1 MADIFWF
8 FSRALSWFACCGN
21 CKRVQTAK
29 VVTGTLV
36 QALIVDR
43 GSQTTVVKNIFIRK
57 CSHLML
63 NNIFKC
69 NAIQFQGYDK
79 ILFLSLNVINI

>member
-36 QALIVDR
+36 QALIVHW
-43 GSQTTVVKNIFIRK
+43 GFYTEVAKIIFIRK

-63 NNIFKC
+63 NNILKC
-69 NAIQFQGYDK
+69 SSRQF
-79 ILFLSLNVINI
+79 LFVY